1 MLHQTTSTRKGPLLS
16 KQELA
21 LVGITAIW
29 GTTFLI
35 VHLAVQH
42 SDPLFFV
49 GVRFLIAGVIAALV
63 FARALRGMTWRDLGA
78 GAAIGLMI
86 YLGYGLQTIGLLTIP
101 SSTSAFITALYVPM
115 VPLLQWAVFRKAPK
129 WATWVGIALAF
140 GGLLLLAGPT
150 ATGLSL
156 GTGELLTLISTV
168 AIAGEIIL
176 VAIFARTV
184 DVRRVTVVQLLVA
197 GALAL
202 LTMPV
207 TGESIPA
214 FSWGWLLP
222 AIVLGAASALIQ
234 LTINWAQQTVS
245 PTRATVI
252 YAAEPVWAGIIGR
265 VAGERLPGLAIVGA
279 LFIVA
284 GVLVSELKPRLR
296 RPIEAARDEVV
307 VGTTAQNESRH
318 LDEDRP
324 RRRRARKPASVRNRR
339 RPRARSTDR

>member
-1 MLHQTTSTRKGPLLS
+1 MLHQTTSTRKRSLLS

-49 GVRFLIAGVIAALV
+49 GVRFLIAGAIAALV

-78 GAAIGLMI
+78 GAAIGVMI

-184 DVRRVTVVQLLVA
+184 DVRRVTVVQLVVA
-197 GALAL
+197 GGLAL

-207 TGESIPA
+207 VGETVPA
-214 FSWGWLLP
+214 FSWAWLLP
-222 AIVLGAASALIQ
+222 AIILGAASALIQ

-265 VAGERLPGLAIVGA
+265 VAGERLPGLAVVGA

-284 GVLVSELKPRLR
+284 GVLVSELKPRVR
-296 RPIEAARDEVV
+296 STGAERQVTDQGRPQHDAR
-307 VGTTAQNESRH
+307 
-318 LDEDRP
+318 P
-324 RRRRARKPASVRNRR
+324 RRRARKPSTPRSVR